1 LVVTALLEC
10 YLFLNGCKSRKSF
23 PFVGKSRRGLQLN
36 KSSSGKWLADV
47 LNEPASGEL
56 QLAAAAV
63 LLGFVILPSIP
74 PKLQPAGSKTMAF
87 VAGCVASWV
96 SAAGGPDSLKF
107 TARLLR
113 MLRSCLSS
121 HLLSMPDVPSEQA
134 DLTIPKFQP
143 LDNSEATE
151 YPGAWRWRCGC
162 SRINSLALGWQAC
175 TLCNA
180 IPSKTLTLVTDA
192 AARLQALSGTQLA
205 FEDAERYY
213 VHISNLS
220 LLLIQQGEG
229 RLPLR
234 PAGTEVLTMRNEGNQ
249 CYLIAAVELLR
260 GLLAGWHGFGKLLPS
275 CGLLGQLLLLLLQG
289 RLYPKACS
297 MAKTYLIAL
306 ARGLEYLGKP
316 GTPHVVV
323 ETLLVELAAVAPQEV
338 RRELVRSVL
347 YRRSGCIL
355 SVCSHCG
362 VISSRMNTHG
372 HEGRPHWAVLN
383 LNELSAVLGAAFKDS
398 ALDVEVSLASAH
410 LEPPPLMFCEKCQAD
425 ATPDGRDKRVQA
437 ERQAYARAI
446 ASLISRRRSDR
457 GHEADINAVINEADK
472 HMRQRLT
479 CNVKLVAIAMKHG
492 SSREAAEGAIAAAS
506 QMNAR
511 QISVDVMGAPGRIAG
526 FISGRRGVT
535 INSLNS
541 STEAD
546 NEHLEALPVLPK
558 ICKDSFGAAFGHH
571 HAGQGNHWTAMVERQ
586 GGLTEVND
594 SKAYPWEGNL
604 YELKANTSFLAAV
617 ALSGNERHKWNAAA
631 AVYNDKALMQLW
643 HVQSMLQKNEIDDG
657 EHLRRLYTDVK
668 ATLGVPDGFG
678 VLDESPEDTRTL
690 SFRASGEACL

>member
-1 LVVTALLEC
+1 
-10 YLFLNGCKSRKSF
+10 
-23 PFVGKSRRGLQLN
+23 
-36 KSSSGKWLADV
+36 
-47 LNEPASGEL
+47 
-56 QLAAAAV
+56 
-63 LLGFVILPSIP
+63 
-74 PKLQPAGSKTMAF
+74 MAF

-96 SAAGGPDSLKF
+96 SAAGGPDSREF

-113 MLRSCLSS
+113 MLRSCLSAS
-121 HLLSMPDVPSEQA
+121 RSILDLASPGLIDLPVAAFSAATAAARQACLASASAASETHSA
-134 DLTIPKFQP
+134 MAP
-143 LDNSEATE
+143 LE

-175 TLCNA
+175 TLCSA

-220 LLLIQQGEG
+220 LLLIQQGKG
-229 RLPLR
+229 RLLR
-234 PAGTEVLTMRNEGNQ
+234 SAGTEVLTMRNDGNQ

-362 VISSRMNTHG
+362 VVSSRTNTHG

-410 LEPPPLMFCEKCQAD
+410 LEPPPLMFCAKCQAD

-446 ASLISRRRSDR
+446 ASLISRGHSIASVISRRSSDR

-511 QISVDVMGAPGRIAG
+511 QISVDVMGAPGRVAG
-526 FISGRRGVT
+526 FISGRRGIT